1 MLIVVCV
8 LSPAQL
14 HVEHDLSFTAFR
26 LRFVGVLRGQFVQ
39 RTWFDRVPA
48 GTVLAGTQLFRTR
61 SDYKKWCVPRTY
73 YEKMFPV
80 GTVPR
85 TSVNTRFVNLTQTVL
100 FTHTKIIIYIW
111 KPPTDFQLISELVNS
126 GHCKMQIITT
136 CTWLLVS
143 QQVFKRCF

>member
-14 HVEHDLSFTAFR
+14 EHDLSFTAFR
-26 LRFVGVLRGQFVQ
+26 LCFGGVLRGQFVQ

-48 GTVLAGTQLFRTR
+48 GTVLAGTQLFRTC

-73 YEKMFPV
+73 IMRKCSRWNCTENKCEHPV
-80 GTVPR
+80 CQSDSN
-85 TSVNTRFVNLTQTVL
+85 SV
-100 FTHTKIIIYIW
+100 FTHTKIIIYM

-126 GHCKMQIITT
+126 GHCKMQIII
-136 CTWLLVS
+136 TWLLVTAS
-143 QQVFKRCF
+143 LQTCF